1 MALLLGYDVGS
12 SSIKATL
19 IDAETGKVL
28 ATATSPEKEL
38 EIVAEELGWAEQ
50 HPEVWWEHV
59 RKATGQVA
67 LKIENQKLKIKNLED
82 VEAIG
87 ISYQMHGLVVVDENK
102 EVLRPSI
109 IWCDSRAVQ
118 IGEKAAEDIGKEKCL
133 KRLFNLPGNFTA
145 SKLRWV
151 IENEPDVYSKIHK
164 IMLPGDYIAMKMTG
178 EIKTT
183 PSGLSEGIMWDFE
196 SDGLAEFVLENYGI
210 SSELVAETV
219 PTFSIQGQLT
229 AAAAKELGLKAGTK
243 ISYRAGDQPNNALS
257 LGVLEPGQIAVTAG
271 TSGVVYGISDKK
283 NYDQLSR
290 VNIFVHVNHSKSSP
304 RYGVLLCL
312 NGTGILNSWLKH
324 NFESGQ
330 PLDYDLMNELAAKVA
345 VGSDGL
351 VILPYG
357 NGAERTLENRNIG
370 ASVHGWNFNVH
381 KKAHFLRAA
390 QEGIVFALNYGL
402 GIMRDMGIELK
413 TVKAGNANMF
423 LSPLFAEAFATI
435 TGATVELYNTDGS
448 QGAARGAGIGAGIYS
463 GAQDAFVGL
472 EPVKTVEPNEKLT
485 KAYQEAYKRWEDVL
499 KRQLSKIN

>member
-1 MALLLGYDVGS
+1 MVLLLGYDVGS

-28 ATATSPEKEL
+28 AATTSPEREL

-59 RKATGQVA
+59 KKATARIANDTQRTTKYA
-67 LKIENQKLKIKNLED
+67 LSE

-151 IENEPDVYSKIHK
+151 IENEPEVYSKIHK

-196 SDGLAEFVLENYGI
+196 SDELAEFVLENYGI
-210 SSELVAETV
+210 SGDLVAETV
-219 PTFSIQGQLT
+219 PTFSVQGRLT
-229 AAAAKELGLKAGTK
+229 AAAADELGLKAGTK

-290 VNIFVHVNHSKSSP
+290 VNIFVHVNHSQSSP
-304 RYGVLLCL
+304 RYGILLCL

-330 PLDYDLMNELAAKVA
+330 PLDYAQMNELAAKIA

-357 NGAERTLENRNIG
+357 NGAERTLENKNIG

-402 GIMRDMGIELK
+402 GIMRNMGIELK
-413 TVKAGNANMF
+413 TVKAGNTNMF

-448 QGAARGAGIGAGIYS
+448 QGAARGAGIGAGIYK
-463 GAQDAFVGL
+463 GADDAFVGL
-472 EPVKTVEPNEKLT
+472 EPVKTIEPNEKLT
-485 KAYQEAYKRWEDVL
+485 RAYQQAYKRWKDVL
-499 KRQLSKIN
+499 KRQLTFQE